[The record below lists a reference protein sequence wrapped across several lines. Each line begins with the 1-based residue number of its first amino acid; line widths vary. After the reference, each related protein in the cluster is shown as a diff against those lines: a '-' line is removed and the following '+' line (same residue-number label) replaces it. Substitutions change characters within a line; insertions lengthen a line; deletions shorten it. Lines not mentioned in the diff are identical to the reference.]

1 MDVSAWGSIAGE
13 FSTQGTV
20 SLVSN
25 CFANSTGFNNWTYK
39 NTAPATRYKQYNGE
53 HQFFTAP
60 SGTAGDPIS
69 FTQAMTLDASGNL
82 GVGTRTTTS
91 GGIMGTTNRQE

>member
-53 HQFFTAP
+53 HQWFTAP
-60 SGTAGDPIS
+60 SGTAGDTIT

-82 GVGTRTTTS
+82 GVGTTS
-91 GGIMGTTNRQE
+91 PT